1 MQDFVNCLNEAY
13 IASEDNSLGENFVLA
28 NWCDTWFTS
37 SGINTLEP
45 IVETENGELR
55 SLKIM

>member
-1 MQDFVNCLNEAY
+1 MNEAY

-28 NWCDTWFTS
+28 NWCNTWFTS

-55 SLKIM
+55 SLKIR